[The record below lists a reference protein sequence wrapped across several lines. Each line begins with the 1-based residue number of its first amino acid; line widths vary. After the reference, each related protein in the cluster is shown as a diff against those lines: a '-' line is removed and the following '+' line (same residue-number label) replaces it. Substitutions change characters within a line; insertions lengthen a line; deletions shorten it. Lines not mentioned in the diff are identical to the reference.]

1 MTSCIA
7 RRAKHSRLVQTNH
20 YSTCF
25 VCYEESHF
33 SNNEKIDSIKQC
45 NDSMGV
51 VYFELARVMHKIN
64 FVTERLAQ
72 LLEGKP
78 LSPAPKACAV

>member
-1 MTSCIA
+1 
-7 RRAKHSRLVQTNH
+7 
-20 YSTCF
+20 
-25 VCYEESHF
+25 
-33 SNNEKIDSIKQC
+33 
-45 NDSMGV
+45 MGI

-78 LSPAPKACAV
+78 YPLRCMTVLRDCAA